1 MYKAYFYYANNYSLN
16 YAKMNKNKVDIKQIR
31 ENQRLTQTE
40 FAEILGVSRS
50 TIVKVESGEVSL
62 SKKMVAKLQN
72 QFPKEMGVSFDNSNL
87 ISGLE
92 NDSDVLI
99 TIISTNLGSIDIAK
113 KIISIMVSESNYT
126 FDENKHL
133 RNFVLISKSV
143 DFDTFENT
151 FNNKSIKYE
160 YRFLLDFLKITNDC
174 LNALYK
180 DLFSLSTDKY
190 FKQIFEIK

>member
-1 MYKAYFYYANNYSLN
+1 
-16 YAKMNKNKVDIKQIR
+16 MNKNKVDIKQIR